1 MNKEIV
7 VHHKKKKVCACI
19 CLQATSIIQSLQRT
33 LCQNIGLHKLPRA
46 FRMLFFPAPLI
57 D

>member
-7 VHHKKKKVCACI
+7 VHQKKKKVCACI

-33 LCQNIGLHKLPRA
+33 EYRLTQA
-46 FRMLFFPAPLI
+46 S
-57 D
+57 